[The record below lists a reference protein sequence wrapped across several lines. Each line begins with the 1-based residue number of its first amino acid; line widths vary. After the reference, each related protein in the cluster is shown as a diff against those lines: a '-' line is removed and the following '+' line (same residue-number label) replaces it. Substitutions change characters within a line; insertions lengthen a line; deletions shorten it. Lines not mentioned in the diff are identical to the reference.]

1 MASKKLEEL
10 IEMTEQLPP
19 FALVIEKTVIG
30 ETQTFKMEKGT
41 GIQIG
46 MFNIKNIAIA
56 RDFFSKGSLCPVHSH
71 IEREMIIVYEGSLE
85 VRYIDGTTV
94 VLNKYDHVVISPQ
107 VGHCGFALEDTWFLA
122 ITLPSSEDW
131 PNAG

>member
-10 IEMTEQLPP
+10 VEMTEQLPP

-30 ETQTFKMEKGT
+30 EIQTFKMEKGT

-71 IEREMIIVYEGSLE
+71 TEKEMIIVYEGSLE
-85 VRYIDGTTV
+85 ARYIDGTTV
-94 VLNKYDHVVISPQ
+94 VLNKYDHVVIPPH